1 MFGLDTKRCSIAGTD
16 LQPAPPKTAR
26 NKTNPKSSL
35 PKRISQLQRIA
46 NPLSTLECL
55 RRKNSATLASVWR
68 GFSGLENS
76 KADENVRFCLFF
88 AGVLHFPIVCRYGNG
103 WAEKLIP
110 IPAALEEAP
119 KFLDADDCR
128 CSNVCALA
136 ASGQSSLPTSR
147 IPHAR
152 PRKPY

>member
-1 MFGLDTKRCSIAGTD
+1 MFGLDTKRCSVTGTD
-16 LQPAPPKTAR
+16 LQPAPQKTTE

-55 RRKNSATLASVWR
+55 RRKDSATLASVWR

-88 AGVLHFPIVCRYGNG
+88 ACVLHFPIVCRYRNG

-110 IPAALEEAP
+110 IPAAPEEAP
-119 KFLDADDCR
+119 KFLDAADCR

-136 ASGQSSLPTSR
+136 ASGHLIFPARQ
-147 IPHAR
+147 IPRVHR
-152 PRKPY
+152 P